1 LRLLFLLRRP
11 LWEDEIFT
19 VWAARLSPGKLLDLL
34 RADSGPPLFYLLEK
48 PFVSLAENVFAS
60 DHPARALPFLC
71 AALLFA
77 GGFFLPRDGARRRF
91 ALFLASCPLIFLYS
105 TEARAYALLALFCFF
120 LFLMVTE
127 SKPGGGTTAA
137 IAVLSAGAL
146 YTHYLA
152 IFAVA
157 ALLAIALTARRRRE
171 AAGLL
176 AGVALFLPW
185 VPVLLSQPTAAL
197 AWSEEKPAESLAGFL
212 SALGGAGR
220 IPAPFGPSLPEPISL
235 LGFGLGLLLL
245 ILLLLLGRQ
254 DASVRSAVVFVLLVL
269 FPLLLVS
276 FWRPLAFAGRSE
288 MAVLPVW
295 LWALSRGAER
305 SVPVRWG
312 ARGSILLGLAACL
325 FVSFQEVP
333 VPAARP
339 ALATLLREARDG
351 DVLFAGAGFYL
362 PARLASERGE
372 LKMPVYPFPRSVAE
386 HPGWFAP
393 DAPTQE
399 DYRDLRSARE
409 GAAATN
415 RVFLLIPPSYRTP
428 EVDAIAAP
436 SGWREM
442 GRSAVG
448 VLLVW
453 AP

>member
-1 LRLLFLLRRP
+1 MRLLFLLRRP

-91 ALFLASCPLIFLYS
+91 ALFLASSPLIFLYS

-254 DASVRSAVVFVLLVL
+254 DASVRSAVVFVLIVL
-269 FPLLLVS
+269 SALLLVS

-312 ARGSILLGLAACL
+312 ARGAILLGLAACL
-325 FVSFQEVP
+325 FVSFGEVP

-339 ALATLLREARDG
+339 ALATLLREAREG